1 MTKTKIVALLSIV
14 ALLASLPLTVA
25 LAQGAPYLV
34 IGSAMLDDEPA
45 MMDTMVVAM
54 VGEEKVGEGMVFNE
68 MGQYRL
74 YITGGNPG
82 DTVMISL
89 MMGAME
95 YMAMTDADVM
105 IGQSGTSPEGM
116 VDLMAYS
123 GEAPDPTATPA
134 PTLTADEEKESLRGP
149 QGFRGVDGEQG
160 AAGEPGAAGADGA
173 DGAAGAVGA
182 RGPAGVDGSDG
193 SAGSAG
199 ARGSAGSDGS
209 DGSDGS
215 AGARGAAGSAG
226 PAGADGATGADGP
239 RGPAGADGGGG
250 VLVIVALIIAIVGV
264 VAAGGAFIAGRQSS

>member
-34 IGSAMLDDEPA
+34 IGSAMLDNEPA

-74 YITGGNPG
+74 QITGGNQG

-105 IGQSGTSPEGM
+105 IGPSGERM
-116 VDLMAYS
+116 MADLMAYS
-123 GEAPDPTATPA
+123 GEPPEPPPTPA
-134 PTLTADEEKESLRGP
+134 PTLTPDEERESLRGP
-149 QGFRGVDGEQG
+149 RGFAGVAGEQG

-182 RGPAGVDGSDG
+182 RGPAGADGSDG
-193 SAGSAG
+193 SAG
-199 ARGSAGSDGS
+199 ARGPAGS